1 MRFVIKPDADK
12 NTLVLS
18 TQNTLISLLDIAVN
32 INKDAISGNIYREPY
47 SDVFETKSRVEDK
60 LALTYHNKCAYCE
73 KLAKAD
79 IEHYRPKGKVKED
92 NNHNGYYWLCYEWT
106 NLLPSCVKCNRD
118 GGKHSKFP
126 IAGVRVALP
135 TFLPGPQLDLSTHK
149 ANHASL
155 LNEEPLILHPEIDN
169 PDDYFEFIHDQDR
182 KGIEISGIDN
192 GNRGNT
198 TISVCK
204 LNRQELR
211 IERLRIIT
219 DFKTAINH
227 IFKKR
232 LNNTINDNQLVDRLI
247 DSIELMDIKSKN
259 VEFDHTLF
267 RKFMLKSQNNFDSI
281 VISCLNNNQRAI
293 VLEAYNTFYATI

>member
-1 MRFVIKPDADK
+1 MRFVTKPDADK
-12 NTLVLS
+12 NTLLLS
-18 TQNTLISLLDIAVN
+18 RQSTLTSLLDIAVN
-32 INKDAISGNIYREPY
+32 SNKAAISGSVYREPY
-47 SDVFETKSRVEDK
+47 PDAFETKSRVEDK
-60 LALTYHNKCAYCE
+60 LALTYFNKCAYCE

-92 NNHNGYYWLCYEWT
+92 NTHNGYYWLCYEWT

-126 IAGVRVALP
+126 ISGIRIALP
-135 TFLPGPQLDLSTHK
+135 TLLPGPQLDLSTHK
-149 ANHASL
+149 ANHATL

-169 PDDYFEFIHDQDR
+169 PENYFGFKHDQNR
-182 KGIEISGIDN
+182 KGIEIYGTDN
-192 GNRGNT
+192 GNRGDT

-219 DFKTAINH
+219 DFKTAVNH

-247 DSIELMDIKSKN
+247 DSIELMEIKSN
-259 VEFDHTLF
+259 DVEFDHTLF
-267 RKFMLKSQNNFDSI
+267 RKFMLKSQNNFNLI
-281 VISCLNNNQRAI
+281 VISCLENSQRII
-293 VLEAYNTFYATI
+293 VLEAYNTYYS